1 MKDYRNGK
9 KMSDIAA
16 TKLLV
21 YDNASTNE
29 SYERVP
35 KRSER
40 SEPT

>member
-16 TKLLV
+16 TKLLE
-21 YDNASTNE
+21 YDNASTNG